1 MATSDFCRYFI
12 LLVIYVIA
20 LIYCNFLNLLSVVR
34 NLGYFQ
40 VFSITNSAVIN
51 FVNTVFLYI
60 LKYSHTL
67 ISQYQVIKN
76 SSVFSFLAMIAY

>member
-1 MATSDFCRYFI
+1 MATDFCRYFI

-40 VFSITNSAVIN
+40 IFSITNNAVIN
-51 FVNTVFLYI
+51 FVNTVFLCI
-60 LKYSHTL
+60 LKYSHML
-67 ISQYQVIKN
+67 ISQCQVIKN
-76 SSVFSFLAMIAY
+76 SSVFSLLAMIAY

>member
-20 LIYCNFLNLLSVVR
+20 LIYCNFLNHLSVVR

-40 VFSITNSAVIN
+40 IFSITNNAVIN
-51 FVNTVFLYI
+51 FANPVFLCI
-60 LKYSHTL
+60 LKYSHML
-67 ISQYQVIKN
+67 VSQCQVIKN
-76 SSVFSFLAMIAY
+76 SSVFSLLAMIAY

>member
-1 MATSDFCRYFI
+1 MATTDFCRYFI

-40 VFSITNSAVIN
+40 IFSITNNAVIN
-51 FVNTVFLYI
+51 FVNTVFLCI
-60 LKYSHTL
+60 LKYSHML
-67 ISQYQVIKN
+67 VSQCQVIKN
-76 SSVFSFLAMIAY
+76 SSVFSLLAMIAY